1 MRRFP
6 TAVAIFVF
14 ALVMVII
21 GWYIYIP
28 GEYARL
34 QRVAATKKAPS
45 EIYTHLLIRYDKPPI
60 YEEEY
65 SMQDVEGISSFQY
78 RIRGYNGKQITIS
91 APPSET
97 YDVSFFYGKINLDG
111 IWQLV
116 NQPPRGNT
124 SIHYTLYVKQAIDF
138 KQGDRTITFT
148 DPKYWATTAGRQYS
162 IDLSKQQPTDLLKL
176 KSTALADPHYR
187 MVVDD
192 FRNFGPASFRAKIA
206 AARASFKRGK

>member
-6 TAVAIFVF
+6 TAAVIFVF
-14 ALVMVII
+14 SLVMVII

-28 GEYARL
+28 SEYARL
-34 QRVAATKKAPS
+34 QRVAQQTKAPS

-65 SMQDVEGISSFQY
+65 RMQDVNGVSSFAY
-78 RIRGYNGKQITIS
+78 RIRGYNGRQITIS
-91 APPSET
+91 VPPTEM
-97 YDVSFFYGKINLDG
+97 YDVSFFYGKIDLDG
-111 IWQLV
+111 IWQLMD
-116 NQPPRGNT
+116 QPPRGNT

-138 KQGDRTITFT
+138 KHGDRTITFT

-162 IDLSKQQPTDLLKL
+162 IDLSKQQPSDLLKL
-176 KSTALADPHYR
+176 KSTALANPHYQ

-206 AARASFKRGK
+206 AARASFQPAK